1 MSVNKENKNINPI
14 NQDEIFLSNFTKI
27 LPSEIVLRLNKFNE
41 IEITCSTLNHVEI
54 IKRIRD
60 DEFLSFKQLIDIT
73 ATDYP
78 SKKFRF
84 QITYFLLSIK
94 NNKRIRINLNIR
106 DSDIVPSVTQL
117 FSSANWAEREIW
129 DMFGIFFS
137 GHPDL
142 RRLLTDYGFEGH
154 HLRKDFPLTG
164 YTEVRYSHEKKQVVY
179 EPVTLTQEF
188 RNFDFESPWETIGS
202 EIKSNIKNEK
212 DT

>member
-14 NQDEIFLSNFTKI
+14 NKDEIFLSNLTKI
-27 LPSEIVLRLNKFNE
+27 LPSEIALRLNKFNE

-78 SKKFRF
+78 SKKLRF

-94 NNKRIRINLNIR
+94 NNERIRINLNIR

-137 GHPDL
+137 SHPDL

-154 HLRKDFPLTG
+154 PLRKDFPLTG

-202 EIKSNIKNEK
+202 EIQSNIKNEK

>member
-14 NQDEIFLSNFTKI
+14 NKDEIFLSNLTKI
-27 LPSEIVLRLNKFNE
+27 LPSEIALRLNKFNE

-137 GHPDL
+137 SHPDL

-154 HLRKDFPLTG
+154 PLRKDFPLTG